1 MGEVIDEPVIRKVER
16 LSYTA
21 VLGSLDFCVL
31 IATF

>member
-1 MGEVIDEPVIRKVER
+1 MDEPVIRKVER

-21 VLGSLDFCVL
+21 VLGSLEDFFVL